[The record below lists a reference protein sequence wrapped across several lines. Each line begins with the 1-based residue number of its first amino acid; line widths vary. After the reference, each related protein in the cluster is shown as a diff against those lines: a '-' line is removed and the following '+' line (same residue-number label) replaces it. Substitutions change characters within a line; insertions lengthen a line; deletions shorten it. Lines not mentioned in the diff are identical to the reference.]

1 MTRKRMIK
9 LLMGLGSSRND
20 AVYAA
25 TLADGS
31 LSYDVLYYNLC
42 EEFLQAFYELQR
54 RFIIEGD
61 HSGEPA
67 GIVGS
72 MYE

>member
-9 LLMGLGSSRND
+9 LLMSVGCDRND
-20 AVYAA
+20 AAYAA

-42 EEFLQAFYELQR
+42 EEILQALFERQR

-61 HSGEPA
+61 YTGAVA
-67 GIVGS
+67 GMVGS
-72 MYE
+72 MYG

>member
-9 LLMGLGSSRND
+9 LLMSVGCDRND
-20 AVYAA
+20 AAYAA

-42 EEFLQAFYELQR
+42 EEFLQAFFELQR
-54 RFIIEGD
+54 KFIIEGD
-61 HSGEPA
+61 MTGAVA
-67 GIVGS
+67 GMVGS
-72 MYE
+72 VYE

>member
-9 LLMGLGSSRND
+9 LLMGIGCGRNG
-20 AVYAA
+20 AARAA

-42 EEFLQAFYELQR
+42 EEFMQAFFELQR

-61 HSGEPA
+61 MTGAVA
-67 GIVGS
+67 GMVGS
-72 MYE
+72 VYE

>member
-9 LLMGLGSSRND
+9 LLMSVGCDQND
-20 AVYAA
+20 AACAA

-42 EEFLQAFYELQR
+42 EEFLQAFFELKR

-61 HSGEPA
+61 HSGAVA
-67 GIVGS
+67 GMVGS
-72 MYE
+72 VYG